1 MALLRD
7 DFSNAQTFLA
17 ARPAVKVVDLL
28 LPDLCGILR
37 GKRVDIAD
45 LATIYD
51 KGMYLPGS
59 MFALDVMGGTIEET
73 GLGFEE
79 GDADRPC
86 VPVPGSLFASPWM
99 GPGVAQL
106 QVQML
111 DHDLRPFFG
120 DPRHVLDTVLER
132 YAGRGWRPMVALELE
147 FYFVDPERTPA
158 GHAQP
163 PPSRLTGRREHR
175 TQINSMA
182 DLDSV
187 SDILSE
193 IAATCAEQNV
203 PTGTALA
210 EYGPSQWEVNLRHVA
225 DARLACDQAIRFKR
239 IVKGV
244 ALRHGLEATFMAKPY
259 EDMAGSGM
267 HMHVSVQDDSGQ
279 NVFASAEELG
289 NDLLKQAVAGLIASM
304 ADGMA
309 VFAPNANS
317 YRRLRPESYVPTHAT
332 WGYNNR
338 GVAVR
343 VPVSGPEDRRLEHR
357 VAGADANPYLLSA
370 VVLAGM
376 LHGIEKKLPA
386 PEALTGNA
394 YTQRSTAP
402 RLPTDWPTAL
412 ARFGTSSVLREFLG
426 ERFVQLYEVTRR
438 GEMQDFALRLSPL
451 DFAWYLEQ
459 V

>member
-1 MALLRD
+1 MTLLRD
-7 DFSNAQTFLA
+7 DYSNAQTFLA
-17 ARPAVKVVDLL
+17 LRPAIRVVDLL

-37 GKRVDIAD
+37 GKRVDIGD
-45 LATIYD
+45 LATVYD
-51 KGMYLPGS
+51 KGMFLPGS
-59 MFALDVMGGTIEET
+59 MFALDVLGGTIQAT
-73 GLGFEE
+73 GLGFDE

-86 VPVPGSLFASPWM
+86 VPVPGTLFASPWL

-111 DHDLRPFFG
+111 DHDRQPFYG
-120 DPRHVLDTVLER
+120 DPRHALDRVLER
-132 YAGRGWRPMVALELE
+132 YAARGWRPVVALELE

-163 PPSRLTGRREHR
+163 PTSRLTGRREHR

-182 DLDSV
+182 ELDAV

-193 IAATCAEQNV
+193 IAATCADQDV

-210 EYGPSQWEVNLRHVA
+210 EYGPSQWEVNLRHVP

-244 ALRHGLEATFMAKPY
+244 ALCHGLEATFMAKPY
-259 EDMAGSGM
+259 GDMAGSGM
-267 HMHVSVQDDSGQ
+267 HIHVSVQDEAGQ
-279 NVFASAEELG
+279 NIFAAMDTLG
-289 NDLLKQAVAGLIASM
+289 NELLRQAAAGLLATM

-317 YRRLRPESYVPTHAT
+317 YRRLRPEAYVPTHAT

-343 VPVSGPEDRRLEHR
+343 VPVSEPEDRRLEHR
-357 VAGADANPYLLSA
+357 VAGADANPYLLAA

-376 LHGIEKKLPA
+376 LHGIERKIPA
-386 PEALTGNA
+386 PEVLTGNA
-394 YTQRSTAP
+394 YTQRPLAP
-402 RLPTDWPTAL
+402 ALPTDWPTAL
-412 ARFGTSSVLREFLG
+412 ARFGASAFLREYLG
-426 ERFVQLYEVTRR
+426 ERFVRLYETARR
-438 GEMQDFALRLSPL
+438 GEMQDFALRLTPL
-451 DFAWYLEQ
+451 DFDWYLGA

>member
-7 DFSNAQTFLA
+7 DFSNAQAFLA

-37 GKRVDIAD
+37 GKRVDVAD
-45 LATIYD
+45 LSTVYD

-59 MFALDVMGGTIEET
+59 MFALDVMGGTIQAT
-73 GLGFEE
+73 GLGFDE

-86 VPVPGSLFASPWM
+86 LPVPGTLFTSPWM

-111 DHDLRPFFG
+111 DHDRQPFFG
-120 DPRHVLDTVLER
+120 DPRNVLDNVLER
-132 YAGRGWRPMVALELE
+132 YARRGWRPVVAIELE
-147 FYFVDPERTPA
+147 FYFVDPERTAA

-163 PPSRLTGRREHR
+163 PLSRLTGRREHR

-182 DLDSV
+182 DLNSV

-193 IAATCAEQNV
+193 IAATCAVQDV

-210 EYGPSQWEVNLRHVA
+210 EYGPSQWEVNLRHVD

-267 HMHVSVQDDSGQ
+267 HIHVSVRDEAGE
-279 NVFASAEELG
+279 NIFASADELG
-289 NDLLKQAVAGLIASM
+289 NDLLKQAAAGLIATM

-317 YRRLRPESYVPTHAT
+317 YRRLRPEAYVPTHAT

-376 LHGIEKKLPA
+376 LHGIEKRLAA

-394 YTQRSTAP
+394 YSQRSSAP

-412 ARFGTSSVLREFLG
+412 ACFGASSVLREFLG
-426 ERFVQLYEVTRR
+426 DRFVQLYEVTRR
-438 GEMQDFALRLSPL
+438 GEMQDFTARLSPL
-451 DFAWYLEQ
+451 DFAWYLEP

>member
-7 DFSNAQTFLA
+7 DFSNAQAFLA
-17 ARPAVKVVDLL
+17 ARPAVRVVDLL
-28 LPDLCGILR
+28 LPDLSGILR
-37 GKRVDIAD
+37 GKRVDVAD
-45 LATIYD
+45 LATVYD

-59 MFALDVMGGTIEET
+59 MFALDVMGGTIQAT
-73 GLGFEE
+73 GLGFDE

-86 VPVPGSLFASPWM
+86 VPVPGSLLASPWM
-99 GPGVAQL
+99 GPSVAQL

-111 DHDLRPFFG
+111 DHDLQPFFG
-120 DPRHVLDTVLER
+120 DPRHVLDKVLER
-132 YAGRGWRPMVALELE
+132 YAARGWRPVVALELE

-267 HMHVSVQDDSGQ
+267 HIHISVQDADGK
-279 NVFASAEELG
+279 NAFASPDTLG
-289 NDLLKQAVAGLIASM
+289 NDLLKQAAAGLLVTM

-317 YRRLRPESYVPTHAT
+317 YRRLRPESYVPMHAT

-343 VPVSGPEDRRLEHR
+343 IPISDAENRRLEHR
-357 VAGADANPYLLSA
+357 VAGADANPYLLTA

-386 PEALTGNA
+386 PEPLAGNA
-394 YTQRSTAP
+394 YTQRLSAP
-402 RLPTDWPTAL
+402 KLPTDWPTAL
-412 ARFGTSSVLREFLG
+412 ACFGTSRVLRDYLG

-451 DFAWYLEQ
+451 DFAWYLEP

>member
-1 MALLRD
+1 MTLLRD
-7 DFSNAQTFLA
+7 DYSNAQTFLA
-17 ARPAVKVVDLL
+17 TRPAIKFVDLL

-37 GKRVDIAD
+37 GKRVDISD
-45 LATIYD
+45 LAALYEQ
-51 KGMYLPGS
+51 GVYLPGS
-59 MFALDVMGGTIEET
+59 MFALDVLGGTIQAT
-73 GLGFEE
+73 GLGFDE

-86 VPVPGSLFASPWM
+86 VPVPRTLFASPWL
-99 GPGVAQL
+99 GPDVAQL

-111 DHDLRPFFG
+111 DHDCRPFFG
-120 DPRHVLDTVLER
+120 DPRHVLDTVLKR
-132 YAGRGWRPMVALELE
+132 YAAHGWRPVVAIELE

-163 PPSRLTGRREHR
+163 PPSRLTGRRKNR

-182 DLDSV
+182 ELDAV

-193 IAATCAEQNV
+193 IATTCAEQDV
-203 PTGTALA
+203 PSGTALA

-267 HMHVSVQDDSGQ
+267 HIHVSVLDGTGQ
-279 NVFASAEELG
+279 NLFASAESLG
-289 NDLLKQAVAGLIASM
+289 NDRLRQAVAGLLATM

-317 YRRLRPESYVPTHAT
+317 YRRLRPETYVPMHAT
-332 WGYNNR
+332 WGSNNR

-343 VPVSGPEDRRLEHR
+343 IPVSDTENRRLEHR
-357 VAGADANPYLLSA
+357 VAGADANPYLVAA

-376 LHGIEKKLPA
+376 LHGMENNLAP

-394 YTQRSTAP
+394 YTQRMSAP
-402 RLPTDWPTAL
+402 ALPSDWPTAI
-412 ARFGTSSVLREFLG
+412 ARVGASGFLRKYLG
-426 ERFVQLYEVTRR
+426 ERFVRLYEIARR
-438 GEMQDFALRLSPL
+438 GEMRDFALRLSPL
-451 DFAWYLEQ
+451 DFDWYLEP

>member
-7 DFSNAQTFLA
+7 DYSNAQAFLA
-17 ARPAVKVVDLL
+17 AHPAVKVVDLL

-37 GKRVDIAD
+37 GKRMDIAD
-45 LATIYD
+45 LSTVYD

-59 MFALDVMGGTIEET
+59 MFALDVMGGTIQAT
-73 GLGFEE
+73 GLGFDE

-86 VPVPGSLFASPWM
+86 VPVPGSLFASSWL
-99 GPGVAQL
+99 GPSVAQL

-111 DHDLRPFFG
+111 DHDERPFFG

-132 YAGRGWRPMVALELE
+132 YASRGWRPVVAIELE

-163 PPSRLTGRREHR
+163 PPSHLTGRREHR

-210 EYGPSQWEVNLRHVA
+210 EYGPSQWEVNLRHVP

-267 HMHVSVQDDSGQ
+267 HMHVSVLDETCQ
-279 NVFASAEELG
+279 NIFASTDVLG
-289 NDLLKQAVAGLIASM
+289 NDLMKQAAAGLIATM

-317 YRRLRPESYVPTHAT
+317 YRRLRPEAYVPTHAT
-332 WGYNNR
+332 WGHNNR

-357 VAGADANPYLLSA
+357 VAGADANPYLLTA

-376 LHGIEKKLPA
+376 LHGIEKKIPA
-386 PEALTGNA
+386 PAALTGNA

-412 ARFGTSSVLREFLG
+412 DEI
-426 ERFVQLYEVTRR
+426 TRR
-438 GEMQDFALRLSPL
+438 GEMQDFAARLSPL
-451 DFAWYLEQ
+451 DFAWYLEP

>member
-7 DFSNAQTFLA
+7 DYSNAQAFLA
-17 ARPAVKVVDLL
+17 TRPAVKVVDLL

-37 GKRVDIAD
+37 GKRLDIAD
-45 LATIYD
+45 LATVYE

-59 MFALDVMGGTIEET
+59 MFALDVMGGTIQAT
-73 GLGFEE
+73 GLGFDE
-79 GDADRPC
+79 GDADRAC

-111 DHDLRPFFG
+111 DHDGQPFFG
-120 DPRHVLDTVLER
+120 DPRHVLDTVLAR
-132 YAGRGWRPMVALELE
+132 YHRRGWQPVVAIELE

-182 DLDSV
+182 DLNSV

-210 EYGPSQWEVNLRHVA
+210 EYGPSQWEVNLRHVS

-239 IVKGV
+239 VVKGV

-267 HMHVSVQDDSGQ
+267 HMHVSVEDESGQ
-279 NVFASAEELG
+279 NVFASVDELG
-289 NDLLKQAVAGLIASM
+289 NDLLKQAAAGLIATM

-309 VFAPNANS
+309 IFAPNANS
-317 YRRLRPESYVPTHAT
+317 YRRLRPEAYVPTHAT

-370 VVLAGM
+370 AVLAGM
-376 LHGIEKKLPA
+376 LYGIEKKLAAPA
-386 PEALTGNA
+386 ALIGNA

-412 ARFGTSSVLREFLG
+412 ACFGASSVLREFLG
-426 ERFVQLYEVTRR
+426 DRFSRLYEVTRR
-438 GEMQDFALRLSPL
+438 GEMQDFAARLSPL
-451 DFAWYLEQ
+451 DFAWYLEP

>member
-7 DFSNAQTFLA
+7 DFTNAQAFLA

-28 LPDLCGILR
+28 LPDLCGVLR
-37 GKRVDIAD
+37 GKRVDAAD
-45 LATIYD
+45 LAAVYD
-51 KGMYLPGS
+51 QGMYLPGS
-59 MFALDVMGGTIEET
+59 MFALDVQGGTIQAT
-73 GLGFEE
+73 GLGFDE

-86 VPVPGSLFASPWM
+86 VPVPGTLFQSPWL

-111 DHDLRPFFG
+111 DHDRQPFFA

-132 YAGRGWRPMVALELE
+132 YAARGWRPVVAIELE
-147 FYFVDPERTPA
+147 FYFVDPERTGA

-187 SDILSE
+187 SGILAE
-193 IAATCAEQNV
+193 IAATCEEQNV
-203 PTGTALA
+203 PTGSALA
-210 EYGPSQWEVNLRHVA
+210 EYGPSQWEINLRHIA

-267 HMHVSVQDDSGQ
+267 HIHVSVQDATGQ
-279 NVFASAEELG
+279 NVFASPDPLG
-289 NDLLKQAVAGLIASM
+289 NGLLKHAVAGLLSTM

-317 YRRLRPESYVPTHAT
+317 YRRLRPETYVPMHAT

-343 VPVSGPEDRRLEHR
+343 IPISDAENRRLEHR
-357 VAGADANPYLLSA
+357 IAGADANPYLLTA

-376 LHGIEKKLPA
+376 LHGIERRLPA
-386 PEALTGNA
+386 PAALEGNA
-394 YTQRSTAP
+394 YTQRLAAP

-412 ARFGTSSVLREFLG
+412 ARFGTSSVLHEYLG
-426 ERFVQLYEVTRR
+426 DRFVRHYELTRR

-451 DFAWYLEQ
+451 DFSWYLEQ
-459 V
+459 A

>member
-7 DFSNAQTFLA
+7 DFSNAQAFLA
-17 ARPAVKVVDLL
+17 ARQAVKVVDLL

-45 LATIYD
+45 LGTVYD

-59 MFALDVMGGTIEET
+59 MFALDVMGGTIQDT
-73 GLGFEE
+73 GLGFDE

-86 VPVPGSLFASPWM
+86 VPVPGSLFASPWL

-111 DHDLRPFFG
+111 DHDQRPFFG

-132 YAGRGWRPMVALELE
+132 YAAQGWRPVIAIELE

-163 PPSRLTGRREHR
+163 PLSRLTGRREHR

-182 DLDSV
+182 ELDSV
-187 SDILSE
+187 SDVLSE
-193 IAATCAEQNV
+193 IAATCEEQNV

-259 EDMAGSGM
+259 EDMAGSGT
-267 HMHVSVQDDSGQ
+267 HVHISVQDAAGQ
-279 NVFASAEELG
+279 NVFASPDPLG
-289 NDLLKQAVAGLIASM
+289 NELLKQAAAGLLATM

-317 YRRLRPESYVPTHAT
+317 YRRLRPEAYVPTHAT

-370 VVLAGM
+370 AVLAGM
-376 LHGIEKKLPA
+376 LYGIESKLVAPA
-386 PEALTGNA
+386 ALTGNA
-394 YTQRSTAP
+394 YTQRLSSP

-412 ARFGTSSVLREFLG
+412 ACFGASEMLREYLG
-426 ERFVQLYEVTRR
+426 DRFVQLYELTRR
-438 GEMQDFALRLSPL
+438 GEMQDFGMRLSPL
-451 DFAWYLEQ
+451 DFAWYLEP

>member
-7 DFSNAQTFLA
+7 DHSNAQTFLA

-28 LPDLCGILR
+28 LPDICGILR
-37 GKRVDIAD
+37 GKRVDVAD
-45 LATIYD
+45 LAAVYD
-51 KGMYLPGS
+51 SGMYLPGS
-59 MFALDVMGGTIEET
+59 MFALDVMGGTIQAT
-73 GLGFEE
+73 GLGFDE

-86 VPVPGSLFASPWM
+86 VPVPGSLFASPWL
-99 GPGVAQL
+99 GPSVAQL

-111 DHDLRPFFG
+111 DHDRRPFYG
-120 DPRHVLDTVLER
+120 DPRHVLDNVLER
-132 YAGRGWRPMVALELE
+132 YAARGWRPVVALELE

-193 IAATCAEQNV
+193 ITATCAEQDV
-203 PTGTALA
+203 PTGAALA

-267 HMHVSVQDDSGQ
+267 HIHVSVQDAAGQ
-279 NVFASAEELG
+279 NVFASADALG
-289 NDLLKQAVAGLIASM
+289 NDLLKQAAAGLLATM

-317 YRRLRPESYVPTHAT
+317 YRRLRPESYVPMHAI

-343 VPVSGPEDRRLEHR
+343 VPVSDAENRRLEHR
-357 VAGADANPYLLSA
+357 VAGADANPYLLTA

-376 LHGIEKKLPA
+376 LHGIDKALPA

-394 YTQRSTAP
+394 YTQRLSAP
-402 RLPTDWPTAL
+402 KLPTDWPTAL
-412 ARFGTSSVLREFLG
+412 ASFGASSVLRDYLG
-426 ERFVQLYEVTRR
+426 GRFVQLYEVTRR
-438 GEMQDFALRLSPL
+438 GEMEDFALHLSPL

>member
-7 DFSNAQTFLA
+7 DYSNAQAFLA
-17 ARPAVKVVDLL
+17 AQPAVKVVDLL
-28 LPDLCGILR
+28 LPDLSGILR
-37 GKRVDIAD
+37 GKRMDIAD
-45 LATIYD
+45 LRTVYD

-59 MFALDVMGGTIEET
+59 MFALDVMGGTIQAT
-73 GLGFEE
+73 GLGFDE

-86 VPVPGSLFASPWM
+86 VPVPGSLFASSWL
-99 GPGVAQL
+99 GPNVAQL
-106 QVQML
+106 HVQML
-111 DHDLRPFFG
+111 DHDQRPFFG
-120 DPRHVLDTVLER
+120 DPRNVLDAVLER
-132 YAGRGWRPMVALELE
+132 YAARGWRPVVAIELE
-147 FYFVDPERTPA
+147 FYFVDHERTAA
-158 GHAQP
+158 GHAQA
-163 PPSRLTGRREHR
+163 PPSRLTGRRAHR

-193 IAATCAEQNV
+193 IATTCAEQNV

-244 ALRHGLEATFMAKPY
+244 ARRHGFEATFMAKPY

-267 HMHVSVQDDSGQ
+267 HMHVSVLNETGQ
-279 NVFASAEELG
+279 NIFASAEELG
-289 NDLLKQAVAGLIASM
+289 NDLLKQAAAGLIATM

-317 YRRLRPESYVPTHAT
+317 YRRLRPEAYVPTHAT

-357 VAGADANPYLLSA
+357 VAGADANPYLLTA

-394 YTQRSTAP
+394 YSQRSTAP

-412 ARFGTSSVLREFLG
+412 ARFDASSFLREFLG
-426 ERFVQLYEVTRR
+426 DRFVRLYEITRR
-438 GEMQDFALRLSPL
+438 GEMQDFAARLSPL
-451 DFAWYLEQ
+451 DFAWYLEP

>member
-7 DFSNAQTFLA
+7 DYSNAQAFLA
-17 ARPAVKVVDLL
+17 ARPAVKVVDVL

-37 GKRVDIAD
+37 GKRVDVAD
-45 LATIYD
+45 LAIVYD
-51 KGMYLPGS
+51 QGMYLPAS
-59 MFALDVMGGTIEET
+59 MFALDVMGGTIQAT
-73 GLGFEE
+73 GLGFDE

-86 VPVPGSLFASPWM
+86 VPVPGSLFASPWL
-99 GPGVAQL
+99 GPSVAQL

-111 DHDLRPFFG
+111 NHDQRPFFG
-120 DPRHVLDTVLER
+120 DPRHALDTVLER
-132 YAGRGWRPMVALELE
+132 YAARGWRPVVALELE

-193 IAATCAEQNV
+193 IAATCAEQDV

-267 HMHVSVQDDSGQ
+267 HIHVSVQDAAGQ
-279 NVFASAEELG
+279 NVFASADTLG
-289 NDLLKQAVAGLIASM
+289 NDLLKQAAAGLLATM

-309 VFAPNANS
+309 VFVPNANS
-317 YRRLRPESYVPTHAT
+317 YRRLRPETYVPMHAT

-343 VPVSGPEDRRLEHR
+343 IPVSDAENRRLEHR
-357 VAGADANPYLLSA
+357 VAGADANPYLLTA

-386 PEALTGNA
+386 PEALAGNA
-394 YTQRSTAP
+394 YTQRLSAP
-402 RLPTDWPTAL
+402 PLPTDWPTAL
-412 ARFGTSSVLREFLG
+412 SLFGASAVLREFLG
-426 ERFVQLYEVTRR
+426 ERFVRLYEITRR

>member
-7 DFSNAQTFLA
+7 DYSNAQTFLA
-17 ARPAVKVVDLL
+17 ARPAVKVMDLL

-37 GKRVDIAD
+37 GKRVDVAD
-45 LATIYD
+45 LGTVYD

-59 MFALDVMGGTIEET
+59 MFALDVMGGTIQAT
-73 GLGFEE
+73 GLGFDE

-86 VPVPGSLFASPWM
+86 VPVPGTLFTSPWM

-111 DHDLRPFFG
+111 DHDRQPFYG
-120 DPRHVLDTVLER
+120 DPRHVLDVVVER
-132 YAGRGWRPMVALELE
+132 FAARGWRPVVAIELE
-147 FYFVDPERTPA
+147 FYFVDQERTPA
-158 GHAQP
+158 GPAQP
-163 PPSRLTGRREHR
+163 PTSRLTGRREHR

-193 IAATCAEQNV
+193 IAATCADQHV

-267 HMHVSVQDDSGQ
+267 HMHVSVQDDAGQ
-279 NVFASAEELG
+279 NV
-289 NDLLKQAVAGLIASM
+289 
-304 ADGMA
+304 
-309 VFAPNANS
+309 
-317 YRRLRPESYVPTHAT
+317 
-332 WGYNNR
+332 
-338 GVAVR
+338 
-343 VPVSGPEDRRLEHR
+343 
-357 VAGADANPYLLSA
+357 
-370 VVLAGM
+370 
-376 LHGIEKKLPA
+376 
-386 PEALTGNA
+386 
-394 YTQRSTAP
+394 
-402 RLPTDWPTAL
+402 
-412 ARFGTSSVLREFLG
+412 
-426 ERFVQLYEVTRR
+426 
-438 GEMQDFALRLSPL
+438 
-451 DFAWYLEQ
+451 
-459 V
+459 